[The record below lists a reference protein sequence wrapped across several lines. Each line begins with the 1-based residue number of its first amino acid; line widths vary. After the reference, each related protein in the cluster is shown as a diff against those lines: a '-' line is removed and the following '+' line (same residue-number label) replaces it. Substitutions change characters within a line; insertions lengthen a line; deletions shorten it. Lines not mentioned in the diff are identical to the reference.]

1 MQPRDGLGM
10 AYLEAE
16 NLGLCEGERLSV
28 DFDEALA
35 GLTAV
40 LVSCERRGHSCRC
53 RDDAYLAVGHSG
65 GYWRRPSAPTP
76 QTRSLKVLLTRL
88 LLAEAL
94 YALCCR
100 SHNRGDAVL
109 AIAAV
114 RES

>member
-40 LVSCERRGHSCRC
+40 LVSCEHRGHYCRC
-53 RDDAYLAVGHSG
+53 
-65 GYWRRPSAPTP
+65 
-76 QTRSLKVLLTRL
+76 SLPR
-88 LLAEAL
+88 
-94 YALCCR
+94 
-100 SHNRGDAVL
+100 
-109 AIAAV
+109 
-114 RES
+114 